1 LCLLVCALFSFSSY
15 LFKGNAMQQTVLIN
29 APAPGLTYQDWSVT
43 ETQFDPAQLASHETL
58 FTIGNGYLG
67 TRGSLEEGYPGAMAA
82 TLIQG
87 LYDDLPVVY
96 TELVNCPD
104 WTAMVIRINS
114 EVFQLDQGEVSHYS
128 RTLDLKQGIL
138 RRSFH
143 WRSPKGETVALVLE
157 RWASFADRHL
167 AIVRLEITAL
177 DFEGSL
183 EVQSSLSGKVDNK
196 GYSHWRW
203 VEQGIEDDRLSL
215 ALATRSSKQTLGI
228 AMELSLH
235 GAPMV
240 SDNWPIPEYPTR
252 SVRCHL
258 TEHKTVTVE
267 KRVTFYTTQESA
279 TPLLDA
285 KKALA
290 ELPQDYQ
297 VLRSSHIA
305 AWDQVWQDSDI
316 VIEGDEQAQLAVRY
330 NLFQVLITAS
340 PNNTNVSIPAKT
352 LSGFGYHGHVFWDTE
367 IFILPFL
374 IYTQPHLA
382 KNLLTY
388 RYNTLQGARRKAI
401 ADGYKG
407 AMYAWESAGT
417 GDEVTPRWALPKDP
431 YGEDIRIWCR
441 DREVHISADV
451 AYALWQYWQVT
462 GDDEWMVNCGAEI
475 LLDTA
480 VFWSSRVEWNN
491 RQERYEIRDV
501 IGADEY
507 HEHVNNNAFT
517 NRMAQWHLEK
527 AIYVYEWL
535 KQQFPSDA
543 DRLSEKLGLTAA
555 RVDRWHD
562 IVRHLLIHYNPSN
575 SLIEQC
581 DGFFGLEDINLEDYE
596 PRTQSMQMILGIA
609 ETNERQVL
617 KQPDTLMLLYLM
629 RSGRE
634 FPYSLETLK
643 ANWDYYAPRTDI
655 TYGSSLGPAIHAI
668 LAADLGK
675 TKEAYDRFMQ
685 AALVDLE
692 DVRGNASEGIHGA
705 SAGGIWQSVVFGF
718 GGVMLTPNGPVAQP
732 HLPSH
737 WTRLKFSLMWKG
749 ERFNFDLRQNGQMT
763 QPETA
768 IAGVIFDLDG
778 VLTDTAEYHYQAWQ
792 RLADEEGVGFD
803 RAANENLRGVSRRDS
818 LLRILGDRVETEA
831 RMQEMMLRKNRYYL
845 EFTQQITPKDLLPG
859 AKALLELLLSRGI
872 KIALGSASKN
882 AKLVIEKLGI
892 LTYFDAIADGF
903 SVEKSKPAP
912 DLFLYAA
919 EQIGLAPQQCV
930 VFEDSEAGVTAAID
944 AGMMSVGLGPT
955 ERVGHAQLV
964 LPDLDGADWDGIVG
978 KLLG

>member
-1 LCLLVCALFSFSSY
+1 
-15 LFKGNAMQQTVLIN
+15 MQQTVLMN
-29 APAPGLTYQDWSVT
+29 AHSPGLTYQPWSVT
-43 ETQFDPAQLASHETL
+43 ENHFDPSRLASHETL

-67 TRGSLEEGYPGAMAA
+67 TRGSLEEGYAGSTAA

-104 WTAMVIRINS
+104 WTAMVIRING
-114 EVFQLDQGEVSHYS
+114 EVFQMDRGEISHYS
-128 RTLDLKQGIL
+128 RTLDLQQGML
-138 RRSFH
+138 KRTLH
-143 WRSPKGETVALVLE
+143 WRSPRGETVALAFE
-157 RWASFADRHL
+157 RWASLADTHL
-167 AIVRLEITAL
+167 AIVRLSVTAL

-183 EVQSSLSGKVDNK
+183 EVQSSLSGKVDNR

-203 VEQGIEDDRLSL
+203 VEQSSEADRL
-215 ALATRSSKQTLGI
+215 ALALVTRNSQTTLGL
-228 AMELSLH
+228 AMELSMQ
-235 GAPMV
+235 GDAV
-240 SDNWPIPEYPTR
+240 ASDNWSIPEYPTR

-258 TEHKTVTVE
+258 AEHKTVTVE
-267 KRVTFYTTQESA
+267 KRMVFYTTQESDQ
-279 TPLLDA
+279 PLQTA
-285 KKALA
+285 KQTLA
-290 ELPQDYQ
+290 ELPQDYGL
-297 VLRSSHIA
+297 LRDRHIA
-305 AWDQVWQDSDI
+305 AWDRVWKESDI
-316 VIEGDEQAQLAVRY
+316 VIEGDDRAQLAVRY
-330 NLFQVLITAS
+330 NLFQILITAS
-340 PNNTNVSIPAKT
+340 STNTQVSIPAKT

-388 RYNTLQGARRKAI
+388 RYHTLQGARRKAV

-417 GDEVTPRWALPKDP
+417 GDEVTPRWALPRDP

-462 GDDEWMVNCGAEI
+462 GDDDWMVHCGAEI

-480 VFWSSRVEWNN
+480 IFWSSRVEWNN
-491 RQERYEIRDV
+491 REERYEIRDV

-527 AIYVYEWL
+527 AIHVYDWL
-535 KQQFPSDA
+535 KQHHAQAA
-543 DRLSEKLGLTAA
+543 DRLSEKLGLTAD
-555 RVDRWHD
+555 RVERWQD
-562 IVRHLLIHYNPSN
+562 IVRHLLIPYNPSN
-575 SLIEQC
+575 LLIEQC
-581 DGFFGLEDINLEDYE
+581 EGFFGLRDINLADYE
-596 PRTQSMQMILGIA
+596 PRTQSMQTILGVA
-609 ETNERQVL
+609 GANEWQVL

-634 FPYSLETLK
+634 FPYSQDVLQ

-675 TKEAYDRFMQ
+675 THEAYDRFLQ

-718 GGVMLTPNGPVAQP
+718 GGITLTPQGPTAQP
-732 HLPSH
+732 HLPAH
-737 WTRLKFSLMWKG
+737 WTRLKFSLTWQG
-749 ERFNFDLRQNGQMT
+749 QRYEFDLRQNDT
-763 QPETA
+763 AETSTA

-778 VLTDTAEYHYQAWQ
+778 VLTDTAEFHYQAWQ
-792 RLADEEGVGFD
+792 RLADEEGLRFD
-803 RAANENLRGVSRRDS
+803 RAANEKLRGVSRRDS
-818 LLRILGDRVETEA
+818 LMMILGDRVESES
-831 RMQEMMLRKNRYYL
+831 RIQEMMLRKNRYYL
-845 EFTQQITPKDLLPG
+845 ELTQEITPQDLLPG
-859 AKALLELLLSRGI
+859 AKDLLEVLLSRGI

-882 AKLVIEKLGI
+882 AKLIVEKLGI

-919 EQIGLAPQQCV
+919 QQIGLAPERCV
-930 VFEDSEAGVTAAID
+930 VFEDSASGVTAAID
-944 AGMMSVGLGPT
+944 AAMMSVGLGPK
-955 ERVGHAQLV
+955 ERIGHAQLV
-964 LPDLDGADWDGIVG
+964 LPDLKDANWDEIVAA
-978 KLLG
+978 LV